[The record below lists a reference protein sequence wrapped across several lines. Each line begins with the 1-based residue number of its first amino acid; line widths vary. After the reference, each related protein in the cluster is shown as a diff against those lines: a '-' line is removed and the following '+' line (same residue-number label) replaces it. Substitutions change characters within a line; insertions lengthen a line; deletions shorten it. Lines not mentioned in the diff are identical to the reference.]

1 MKITFG
7 IGSWNIIYTS
17 GIRNSRFESFLRIKN
32 YKDVPDNTRNL
43 SFRIILV

>member
-7 IGSWNIIYTS
+7 LGSWNIIYLS
-17 GIRNSRFESFLRIKN
+17 GIRNSRFESFLKIKD
-32 YKDVPDNTRNL
+32 YKNVPDNTRNL